1 MAYAPPKKQ
10 TVSRQSPIKK
20 AVVKTG
26 AVPLTAPPRGTL
38 SVSLSPGPDG
48 NVPFFPQSS
57 GYPFQMPE
65 DDGAPVADTPASAA
79 PAPAPSPSPS
89 PAMGIRAAAV
99 NKAPDPEP
107 YDSYPTAPTAR
118 VALSA
123 QLPSA
128 DEENS
133 SRDSAMRMGL
143 LIPAIAAMF
152 GGGHAA
158 QLYGN
163 QITARAIAGQQQGQ
177 ADRQAA
183 AYAAADR
190 ARQRIMD
197 QNTAEQTDFLNKFK
211 VVDAGN
217 VLKQKTYSDKIDAF
231 KANEQST
238 NRRLS
243 TDSKIRDKMLEG
255 LYDMAST
262 PEGILAQQQALEDPN
277 SPERAIFGF
286 TPRYDAQGNYIP
298 LRRHKDVTADKEA
311 DIKGKNADT
320 NAKNAATN
328 SERNQINKELGIK
341 KIASSEKI
349 SAAGIASAQKIADGK
364 NKTSLT
370 IAGMNAATRA
380 QIAAQAK
387 AGAMD
392 RALVFAGA
400 SNYRADASLAEKR
413 RQFELTFGVKADSA
427 DGKQILDHM
436 ETSLRAGFY
445 ANSIMTQ
452 RQLASTDLAKF
463 NVGDPGYKQVLGQ
476 IQEYDGLLR
485 DIEQKKVELD
495 ARVRTIQRQ
504 GELRRRKQSAVKKPN
519 NNPGM
524 GEVKQADRYDS
535 QPGIGGQ

>member
-57 GYPFQMPE
+57 GYPFPMPE

-79 PAPAPSPSPS
+79 PAPAPS

-118 VALSA
+118 VAPSA

-262 PEGILAQQQALEDPN
+262 PQGILAQQQALEDPN

-298 LRRHKDVTADKEA
+298 LRRPKDVTADKEV

-349 SAAGIASAQKIADGK
+349 SAAGIASAQKIAADR
-364 NKTSLT
+364 NKTTLT
-370 IAGMNAATRA
+370 IAGMNDATRR
-380 QIAAQAK
+380 QIAAQSN
-387 AGAMD
+387 AGALD
-392 RALVFAGA
+392 RALISANA
-400 SNYRADASLAEKR
+400 ANYRAGASLAEKLR
-413 RQFELTFGVKADSA
+413 EFELTYGLKANSAEGKEILGHMASSLKAD
-427 DGKQILDHM
+427 
-436 ETSLRAGFY
+436 FY
-445 ANSIMTQ
+445 ANSIMAQ
-452 RQLASTDLAKF
+452 RSLATSDLAKS
-463 NVGDPGYKQVLGQ
+463 NPGDAAYNQTVAQ

-485 DIEQKKVELD
+485 DITQKKVEIG
-495 ARVRTIQRQ
+495 ARVQFLQRQ
-504 GELRRRKQSAVKKPN
+504 GQLRRMKQGAVKKPN